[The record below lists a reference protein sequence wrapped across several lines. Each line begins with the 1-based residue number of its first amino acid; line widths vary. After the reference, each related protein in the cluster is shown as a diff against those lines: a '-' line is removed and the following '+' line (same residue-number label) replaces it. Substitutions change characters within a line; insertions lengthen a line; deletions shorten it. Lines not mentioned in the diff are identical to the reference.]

1 MHALTLCPERH
12 DSCTSDNEHQLNSVR
27 THAKSEQQIIYI
39 FMPYS
44 VRTHAQSEQQ
54 IIFMLYSVRTHASQS
69 SKRLYIQG
77 EYCSAIYS
85 VHLLLVGFNFSK
97 CCTLYTIAIE

>member
-27 THAKSEQQIIYI
+27 THAKSEQQII

-54 IIFMLYSVRTHASQS
+54 IIFMPYSVRTHAQTQS
-69 SKRLYIQG
+69 SK
-77 EYCSAIYS
+77 SYS
-85 VHLLLVGFNFSK
+85 CPTQLRTHAQSEQQIIFRP
-97 CCTLYTIAIE
+97 